1 MIPLLEIKSLIA
13 FNSVSNLTVKAFE
26 LGVVMGVDAA
36 LGLGA
41 ASLEQAAVK
50 HDTQTAAKL
59 PVTVV
64 KNFSLLI
71 L

>member
-1 MIPLLEIKSLIA
+1 
-13 FNSVSNLTVKAFE
+13 
-26 LGVVMGVDAA
+26 MGVDAA

-41 ASLEQAAVK
+41 ASLEQAAAK
-50 HDTQTAAKL
+50 QETQTAAKP